1 MKTQLC
7 NGIIHLSIRFL
18 LDSIII
24 SLSLLLFLNPF
35 SHLFIIPSQKR
46 QPTPV
51 FFPGEFH
58 GQRSL
63 EGYSPRGR
71 KSQTQLSNQTTQK
84 RSQGQPPHCGS
95 LETLFI
101 FIKVTHSHFD
111 KLRVYKDRDA
121 SQNPCVHPW
130 TEPLWSFL
138 WFLPDGALSLVGK
151 SQGCQ
156 AIDPSAFGA
165 ACLARG
171 CETPETGAAFSV
183 IPLSAASW
191 CWWGG

>member
-24 SLSLLLFLNPF
+24 SLSLLLFPNPF
-35 SHLFIIPSQKR
+35 SHLFIIPSQKW

-63 EGYSPRGR
+63 AGYSPRGR

-84 RSQGQPPHCGS
+84 RSQGQPLHRGS

-111 KLRVYKDRDA
+111 KLKEYTRTEMQVKTLA
-121 SQNPCVHPW
+121 S
-130 TEPLWSFL
+130 
-138 WFLPDGALSLVGK
+138 
-151 SQGCQ
+151 
-156 AIDPSAFGA
+156 
-165 ACLARG
+165 
-171 CETPETGAAFSV
+171 TPG
-183 IPLSAASW
+183 LNH
-191 CWWGG
+191 